1 MKQVKYLTLAF
12 LCFLLCGCNSQS
24 NSSKKRVSEEEFF
37 AKTQS
42 IDTSMVYSS
51 AKMDSSITMA
61 SGGRKE
67 MSTNKSLFLYNNGT
81 FSVFERTE
89 SSESVK
95 QLENFINYR
104 LPFAEGYSIIS
115 NSTLPSDAK
124 YEFFLSGKN
133 YSIDISFNTSATDS
147 GYNINGKLNYEIFWN
162 EFGYL
167 TRIKM
172 SSKGSL
178 KGFDEYS
185 TVEYLII
192 ANFSYY
198 L

>member
-42 IDTSMVYSS
+42 INAAMLYSS
-51 AKMDSSITMA
+51 AKMESSITMT
-61 SGGRKE
+61 SSGRKE
-67 MSTNKSLFLYNNGT
+67 MSTNKSLFLYENGT
-81 FSVFERTE
+81 YSVFERTE
-89 SSESVK
+89 NSESVK
-95 QLENFINYR
+95 QLEDFINYR
-104 LPFAEGYSIIS
+104 LPFVEGYSITS
-115 NSTLPSDAK
+115 NSNLPSDAK
-124 YEFFLSGKN
+124 YEFFVSGKN
-133 YSIDISFNTSATDS
+133 YSIDISFDTSGTDS
-147 GYNINGKLNYEIFWN
+147 GYNINGRLKYEILWN

-167 TRIKM
+167 TRVKM

-178 KGFDEYS
+178 KGFDEYL